1 MSTHNVP
8 RIAHWRTA
16 RNPAGKEIEL
26 HPWLPSGA
34 TALKTAAIRH
44 CVGCCVCGDAVEVD
58 PPCDNPRW
66 CNPESPCEGLRTA
79 QEWALRHIGGVAAV
93 VVTTTPSRG
102 GEKVPALHR
111 SHWTAEEDAWLVA
124 HPGASSEEVAQTLG
138 RTPVAVGNRRRA
150 LGITAPAAKPWS
162 EYEDRL
168 LRGCTGLRDA
178 LAMLPART
186 RSAVKARARSIGHKF
201 RRAAA

>member
-16 RNPAGKEIEL
+16 RDRNGRELDL
-26 HPWLPSGA
+26 HPWTPSGA
-34 TALKTAAIRH
+34 TALKTATIRH
-44 CVGCCVCGDAVEVD
+44 SAGCTACGEAVEVD
-58 PPCDNPRW
+58 PPCTDPRW
-66 CNPESPCEGLRTA
+66 CTPERPCEGLRTA
-79 QEWALRHIGGVAAV
+79 QEWAGRHAGGAAAA
-93 VVTTTPSRG
+93 VVTTTIPRSP
-102 GEKVPALHR
+102 EKAPALHR

-124 HPGASSEEVAQTLG
+124 HPGASSEEAAQTLG

-201 RRAAA
+201 RGAAA

>member
-16 RNPAGKEIEL
+16 RDRNGWELDL
-26 HPWLPSGA
+26 HPWTPNGA
-34 TALKTAAIRH
+34 TALKTAIIRH
-44 CVGCCVCGDAVEVD
+44 SVGCTACGEAVECD

-66 CNPESPCEGLRTA
+66 CGPERPCEGLRTA
-79 QEWALRHIGGVAAV
+79 QEWARRHAGGTAAAV
-93 VVTTTPSRG
+93 VTTSPPRSP
-102 GEKVPALHR
+102 EKAPALHR

-124 HPGASSEEVAQTLG
+124 HPGASSEEAAQTLG
-138 RTPVAVGNRRRA
+138 RTPAAVGNRRRA